1 LGDRLRRRDVGRR
14 AKLVEGAHDRARHR
28 WARLPLP
35 ARFLRLALHRS
46 SRGQGY
52 GIRALRVQPIGFSFS
67 PNRFFE
73 HVAREE
79 RRGLF
84 PKYFYGEQ
92 TYWTVVGSEHDD
104 KEALLNEEGMLE
116 VDRAGFSIEPFLW
129 LDGKLVTWNDVERT
143 QSLEEGYL
151 PIPSVAWRH
160 EALGLKVTAFASGDA
175 GASLLW
181 ARYRVDN
188 PSGRRQKARLLLAVR
203 PFQVLPPWQSLNM
216 VGGVSPIREIRY
228 ESGVVRVNRSKAVV
242 VLSPPD
248 GFGATAFEETGS
260 AETLERG
267 RLPEA
272 TSTSDPH
279 GFAGGVLGWDVDLA
293 PGEHREVLLAIPF
306 HEPYVESLAAV
317 TSERAARTM
326 VNAEQAA
333 VRRRWQ
339 TLLSRVEIDI
349 PAAPELVRTAKTTLA
364 YTLINRDGDA
374 IQPGSRTYARSWIR
388 DGAITSAA
396 LLQMGFPADVRDF
409 IRWYATYQL
418 GDGKVPC
425 CIDRRG
431 ADAVPEHD
439 SGGQFV
445 WLIGEYYRYTRD
457 VGLVADLWPNVVKAI
472 DYMAALRAKRTTD
485 AYRMPQNAAYFG
497 LLPESIS
504 HEGYSSH
511 PVHAYWDQFWALAG
525 LRVAPQL
532 ANVVGDMD
540 RYEAYTALRDSFQAD
555 LLASVPRAMAMHA
568 IDYVPG
574 SVELG
579 DYDPSSTAI
588 AVNLLADEPTMRPA
602 LDRTFTRYLE
612 EIAGRRNGT
621 TEWLAYSPYELRN
634 VEALTL
640 LGRRTDAHVLLDWIM
655 DDRRPSGW
663 NEWAEISYRDA
674 RAPQFIGDMPHTW
687 VGCIFVHA
695 LRTMLVRERDADRA
709 LVIGSG
715 VPESWMPRGVTA
727 RRLPTA
733 SGVLSLSMRA
743 DGDDAV
749 RVRLSGDV
757 AVPRGGIVI
766 ASPYDRP
773 IRRVTVDGRPYDA
786 FTDDAVT
793 VDRCP
798 IDVMMH
804 YEPARTAAPTE
815 GAAG

>member
-1 LGDRLRRRDVGRR
+1 
-14 AKLVEGAHDRARHR
+14 
-28 WARLPLP
+28 
-35 ARFLRLALHRS
+35 
-46 SRGQGY
+46 
-52 GIRALRVQPIGFSFS
+52 
-67 PNRFFE
+67 
-73 HVAREE
+73 
-79 RRGLF
+79 
-84 PKYFYGEQ
+84 
-92 TYWTVVGSEHDD
+92 
-104 KEALLNEEGMLE
+104 
-116 VDRAGFSIEPFLW
+116 
-129 LDGKLVTWNDVERT
+129 
-143 QSLEEGYL
+143 
-151 PIPSVAWRH
+151 
-160 EALGLKVTAFASGDA
+160 
-175 GASLLW
+175 
-181 ARYRVDN
+181 
-188 PSGRRQKARLLLAVR
+188 
-203 PFQVLPPWQSLNM
+203 
-216 VGGVSPIREIRY
+216 
-228 ESGVVRVNRSKAVV
+228 
-242 VLSPPD
+242 VLS
-248 GFGATAFEETGS
+248 
-260 AETLERG
+260 
-267 RLPEA
+267 
-272 TSTSDPH
+272 
-279 GFAGGVLGWDVDLA
+279 WDLDLS
-293 PGEHREVLLAIPF
+293 PGETREVLLAIPF

-317 TSERAARTM
+317 TSERAARAT

-364 YTLINRDGDA
+364 YTLINRDGPA

-409 IRWYATYQL
+409 IRWYASHQL
-418 GDGKVPC
+418 PDGKVPC

-431 ADAVPEHD
+431 ADSVPEHD
-439 SGGQFV
+439 SVGQFV

-472 DYMAALRAKRTTD
+472 DYMAALRATRTTD
-485 AYRMPQNAAYFG
+485 AYRMPSNAAYFG

-532 ANVVGDMD
+532 ANVVGDLE
-540 RYEAYTALRDSFQAD
+540 RYDAYTALRDGFQAD
-555 LLASVPRAMAMHA
+555 LIASVPRAMAMHA

-588 AVNLLADEPTMRPA
+588 AVNLVADEPTLRPA

-612 EIAGRRNGT
+612 ELAARRSGTNG
-621 TEWLAYSPYELRN
+621 WIAYSPYEIRN

-640 LGRRTDAHVLLDWIM
+640 LGRRADAHALLDWII
-655 DDRRPSGW
+655 DDRRPPAW

-674 RAPQFIGDMPHTW
+674 TAPQFIGDMPHTW

-695 LRTMLVRERDADRA
+695 LRAMLVRERDADRA
-709 LVIGSG
+709 LVIGAG
-715 VPESWMPRGVTA
+715 VPARWMARGVTA

-733 SGVLSLSMRA
+733 SGVLSFTMRA

-773 IRRVTVDGRPYDA
+773 IHRATLDGRPLETVTDA
-786 FTDDAVT
+786 AVT

-798 IDVMMH
+798 ADVVLH
-804 YEPARTAAPTE
+804 FEPVRTAAPTDA
-815 GAAG
+815 AAG